1 MSHARNKNQKMLFI
15 SHAEKDI
22 AIVEKFVDLLL
33 HMGVSEK
40 AILCSS
46 ISELGVPLKVEIYD
60 YLRNTLDSKGVIP
73 IFMLSDN
80 YYNSAACLNEMG
92 AVWMKQTD
100 YFVFLLPGF
109 TFSQIRGAINP
120 RKRGIS
126 LDCQSEHALKNLKS
140 DLNLFHTEL
149 EDIFSLK
156 PLRFWERRRD
166 EFISAIQT
174 THVPSINPINMKN
187 CEGLCIGKYTHEGI
201 TLTFDAQTNKL
212 CADIDF
218 CLTEAEICSAVIY
231 TGEQDLV
238 SQWQAGAVLSF
249 DLKSSATI
257 KTLEV
262 ECRLKNQDSRI
273 SFPTSETWTHHQ
285 LRLSEFP
292 ADLSEWQALKE
303 IKFLV
308 RRKSSLGGHFEIKNL
323 TIE

>member
-1 MSHARNKNQKMLFI
+1 MSQARNKNKKVLFI

-33 HMGVSEK
+33 HMGISEK

-80 YYNSAACLNEMG
+80 YYKSAACLNEMG
-92 AVWMKQTD
+92 AVWIKQTD

-126 LDCQSEHALKNLKS
+126 LDCQSEHTLKNLKA
-140 DLNLFHTEL
+140 DLNRFHTEL

-156 PLRFWERRRD
+156 PLQFWERRRD
-166 EFISAIQT
+166 EFISAIQS
-174 THVPSINPINMKN
+174 HVPVTNPINMRN
-187 CEGLCIGKYTHEGI
+187 HEGFCIGQYTHEGSKV
-201 TLTFDAQTNKL
+201 TFDTHTSTL
-212 CADIDF
+212 CAYIDF
-218 CLTEAEICSAVIY
+218 HLTEAEICSAVIY
-231 TGEQDLV
+231 TGERNLTR
-238 SQWQAGAVLSF
+238 QWQAGAILSF
-249 DLKSSATI
+249 DLKASASI

-262 ECRLKNQDSRI
+262 ECRLRNHDSRI
-273 SFPTSETWTHHQ
+273 SFPTSELWTHYQ
-285 LRLSEFP
+285 FRLSEFP
-292 ADLSEWQALKE
+292 ADVSEWVALKE

-308 RRKSSLGGHFEIKNL
+308 RRKSSLIGHFEVKNL